1 MAVNEARIS
10 VTMRDGASAGLRN
23 IGKAAESMN
32 SSILSSG
39 RAMGSFSAQISRVS
53 THQNR
58 FIGGLQGIATESQ
71 MAARSMESLNKLIT
85 RLVYSMAR
93 YTVIYQGIQGL
104 ASAFNTVIGGAYEFQ
119 KSMEQNA
126 VGISGILTSMY
137 DLDGATLKWGDAM
150 KISNGILKDLSSEA
164 LRTTATTQDL
174 LETFRALLGPGT
186 GAGMTI
192 KQIEHLSVV
201 GTNAVKSLGL
211 PSNQIIQE
219 LRDLVQG
226 GIRPASSTL
235 ATALGLKDAD
245 IKAAKAS
252 SEGLYNFLIKRLKGF
267 EIATDETNKTVFGR
281 LEQMKE
287 GLQRVVAGGTEGLYN
302 DFSDTL
308 KGIADRL
315 IVVNKQTH
323 AWEVNPDLIKDVKGV
338 SDEIRNVVKSLRDIG
353 SNELVQTFAKGIAGG
368 IGGVLKDVGDNI
380 KLLTGLFVAMKAV
393 DLTRGLFSGEGL
405 IGRQIANANEFLTGK
420 NAREQARLN
429 GMANA
434 NLKADIF
441 SATLAG
447 NSEEADNLKRLVG
460 FLNEADNSV
469 NNLAKHWI
477 DMGMNAEQATKRAS
491 EVMGAL
497 SHGFTESAEL
507 LMRKYDAEAKTIQE
521 INARIEEQARRE
533 AEYSAKKNE
542 LYASELKKVQDLS
555 SAYIGLGNDITSSF
569 SRGVSA
575 LKAYGKELKASMSS
589 EWGPGIGGKIN
600 RFMEETTTVKTKEGK
615 EYERHVKPEWQRN
628 AVKDIQKQLFELKDA
643 TGQYELST
651 EEANRFTIAFIETMR
666 TGMKE
671 TVPQMTEKLMGL
683 AKAYMEIKV
692 KAQNTVTALS
702 EAQISNKLFMVDPTQ
717 SEYSKNAVKELSA
730 ELEKSGLNAK
740 QSAEFIN
747 QYVMAA
753 KRLKEAGQLENP
765 IATIQLDTVKQGII
779 GKANEYAQ
787 RLRQIQE
794 EERKVAEAEQKRVEI
809 SHRLQL
815 EASALH
821 NAYSKGGEKAY
832 QAVKKL
838 IDGEKELTKYMKDR
852 GVATDQVE
860 SNMLNYL
867 AKVTDATDELTIK
880 QLSNNKAM
888 EKAINGAKDLAS
900 EHENGWQKASRYA
913 NGIQAIAFSVTAVTE
928 LLKGA
933 TDENDEWVNS
943 MASGAMA
950 ITGVTFAVSSLIDG
964 LQSLFPVIKS
974 AIGWF
979 KALGIAKGFA
989 LGGIGAAVTA
999 IAYGAYEKW
1008 RDYLDNPEKFAENFA
1023 RDNPDISEADE
1034 GRFKFSVED
1043 PKSKLLRGLSQS
1055 QKNNRDA
1062 YLLQA
1067 PQSGPSL
1074 EDVAID
1080 TNKLQI
1086 KKFDNATEAPSGGT
1100 AKMPKMPTMPK
1111 TYNVEVPIGEFIV
1124 SQIENGLF
1132 GAESEQWRGRLGND
1146 IDGWCADWAS
1156 TVYSSFETGIGN
1168 VGGVD
1173 SLSEEF
1179 GHAYHEYNPNTFN
1192 PKAGDLIKWS
1202 HHVGIADGKGG
1213 YWARNSRGGV
1223 THGTDILAPQN
1234 EGNYGQLMGYG
1245 SIGELTGNAQ
1255 RTMTVGDSDK
1265 KALEYKN
1272 KIYAEV
1278 AKIVEATRELN
1289 RETAEINETESAYDK
1304 TMGEAYK
1311 KLNAM
1316 QTEVAKGQK
1325 MKIDTT
1331 ALEKAMEEYRKASIK
1346 KATQDQQDYN
1356 LQMMGLEESR
1366 INNLHSLGLATT
1378 REQAEQLSVR
1388 LANHK
1393 AYLED
1398 LLADENLSAKRRY
1411 KLEKQLSDVMKQQ
1424 NDERRY
1430 DAQKAWYDHMS
1441 DIANSRSDYKS
1452 LWENITGGIQD
1463 AFVEVLTS
1471 TESFSARMKNLFK
1484 SLVSNI
1490 LSNLARL
1497 AVNQLFQRLLGG
1509 YNSLTNRANISSA
1522 ANVQRGQAAMDYANS
1537 INLAFGKHANGGYVS
1552 GGDWTMVG
1560 ENGPELVRFNKGG
1573 MVYNNTTT
1581 NSMSKPIVNVVVNNN
1596 TGSNMR
1602 ATTKESQDGQGRTIT
1617 TVILETVTNAM
1628 VTNEGGMRDVVA
1640 AVR

>member
-201 GTNAVKSLGL
+201 GTTAVKSLNL
-211 PSNQIIQE
+211 PSNQVIQE
-219 LRDLVQG
+219 LRDLVAG
-226 GIRPASSTL
+226 GIRPSSSTL

-267 EIATDETNKTVFGR
+267 ERASDETNKTVFGR

-287 GLQRVVAGGTEGLYN
+287 GLQRVVAGGTISLYKE
-302 DFSDTL
+302 FSDTL
-308 KGIADRL
+308 KDISDQL
-315 IVVNKQTH
+315 IVVDKATN
-323 AWEVNPDLIKDVKGV
+323 EYSINPEIIKSVKGV
-338 SDEIRNVVKSLRDIG
+338 SDEIQNTIG
-353 SNELVQTFAKGIAGG
+353 QVRELWNDYGEYAIMFGKG
-368 IGGVLKDVGDNI
+368 IGGVFKDLGSNAKLFTEIFLALKGASFI
-380 KLLTGLFVAMKAV
+380 GQ
-393 DLTRGLFSGEGL
+393 LFSGEGF
-405 IGRQIANANEFLTGK
+405 IGKQIKSLNEMLTGK
-420 NAREQARLN
+420 TAREQARLN

-447 NSEEADNLKRLVG
+447 NSEEANNLKRLVG

-569 SRGVSA
+569 SMGVSA
-575 LKAYGKELKASMSS
+575 LKAYGKELKASMPS

-692 KAQNTVTALS
+692 KAQNTATALS

-787 RLRQIQE
+787 QLRQIQE

-867 AKVTDATDELTIK
+867 AKVTAATDELTIK
-880 QLSNNKAM
+880 QLSNNEAM

-900 EHENGWQKASRYA
+900 EHENGWQKLSRYV
-913 NGIQAIAFSVTAVTE
+913 NGIQAVAFSVTALTE
-928 LLKGA
+928 LLKGS
-933 TDENDEWVNS
+933 TDQHEEWVDS
-943 MASGAMA
+943 LSKGAMA
-950 ITGVTFAVSSLIDG
+950 LTGVTFAISSVVDG
-964 LQSLFPVIKS
+964 LSTLVPEIV
-974 AIGWF
+974 
-979 KALGIAKGFA
+979 KATKAFLNLGKARM
-989 LGGIGAAVTA
+989 LGMGVAGLGIGAVGLLFENAMEQKSKWDKGEEVSVYDENGDLVTA
-999 IAYGAYEKW
+999 KQNLDYTHMTDHEKSARKAGQEIQKQIELEQKW
-1008 RDYLDNPEKFAENFA
+1008 DNMTK
-1023 RDNPDISEADE
+1023 
-1034 GRFKFSVED
+1034 
-1043 PKSKLLRGLSQS
+1043 GLTQ
-1055 QKNNRDA
+1055 
-1062 YLLQA
+1062 
-1067 PQSGPSL
+1067 
-1074 EDVAID
+1074 
-1080 TNKLQI
+1080 
-1086 KKFDNATEAPSGGT
+1086 KKFDTNTNESGGGT

-1111 TYNVEVPIGEFIV
+1111 TYDIEVPIGEFIV

-1223 THGTDILAPQN
+1223 THGSDILAPQN

-1255 RTMTVGDSDK
+1255 RTMTVGASDK

-1411 KLEKQLSDVMKQQ
+1411 ELEKQLSGVMKQQ

-1471 TESFSARMKNLFK
+1471 TESFSERMKNLFK

-1509 YNSLTNRANISSA
+1509 YNSLTNRANISSV

>member
-201 GTNAVKSLGL
+201 GTTAVKSLNL
-211 PSNQIIQE
+211 PSNQVIQE

-267 EIATDETNKTVFGR
+267 ERASDETNKTVFGR

-287 GLQRVVAGGTEGLYN
+287 GLQRVVAGGTISLYKE
-302 DFSDTL
+302 FSDTL
-308 KGIADRL
+308 KDISDQL
-315 IVVNKQTH
+315 IVVDKATN
-323 AWEVNPDLIKDVKGV
+323 EYSINPEIIKSVKGV
-338 SDEIRNVVKSLRDIG
+338 SDEIQNTIG
-353 SNELVQTFAKGIAGG
+353 QVRELWNDYGEYAIMFGKG
-368 IGGVLKDVGDNI
+368 IGGVFKDLGSNAKLFTEIFLALKGASFI
-380 KLLTGLFVAMKAV
+380 GQ
-393 DLTRGLFSGEGL
+393 LFSGEGF
-405 IGRQIANANEFLTGK
+405 IGKQIKSLNEMLTGK
-420 NAREQARLN
+420 NAREQAKLN

-533 AEYSAKKNE
+533 AEYSAKENE
-542 LYASELKKVQDLS
+542 LYTSELKKVQDLS

-575 LKAYGKELKASMSS
+575 LKAYGKELKASMPS

-794 EERKVAEAEQKRVEI
+794 EERKIAEAEQKRVKI
-809 SHRLQL
+809 SHRSQL

-821 NAYSKGGEKAY
+821 NAFSKGGEKAY

-867 AKVTDATDELTIK
+867 AKVATATDELTIK
-880 QLSNNKAM
+880 QLSNNEAL

-933 TDENDEWVNS
+933 TDENDEWVDS
-943 MASGAMA
+943 LSKGAMA
-950 ITGVTFAVSSLIDG
+950 LTGVTFAISSVVDG
-964 LQSLFPVIKS
+964 LSTLIPEIV
-974 AIGWF
+974 
-979 KALGIAKGFA
+979 KATKAFLNLGKARM
-989 LGGIGAAVTA
+989 LGMGVAGLGIGAVGLLFENAMEQKSKWDKGEEVSVYDENGDLVTA
-999 IAYGAYEKW
+999 KQNLDYTHMTDREKSARKAGQEMQRQIELEQKW
-1008 RDYLDNPEKFAENFA
+1008 DNMTK
-1023 RDNPDISEADE
+1023 
-1034 GRFKFSVED
+1034 
-1043 PKSKLLRGLSQS
+1043 GLT
-1055 QKNNRDA
+1055 QK
-1062 YLLQA
+1062 QF
-1067 PQSGPSL
+1067 
-1074 EDVAID
+1074 D
-1080 TNKLQI
+1080 TNT
-1086 KKFDNATEAPSGGT
+1086 NENGGGT
-1100 AKMPKMPTMPK
+1100 AKAPKMPTMPK
-1111 TYNVEVPIGEFIV
+1111 TYNVEVPIGEYIV
-1124 SQIENGLF
+1124 SRIEDGLF

-1223 THGTDILAPQN
+1223 THGSDILAPQN

-1255 RTMTVGDSDK
+1255 RTMTVGASDK

-1378 REQAEQLSVR
+1378 REQAKQLSVR

-1411 KLEKQLSDVMKQQ
+1411 ELEKRLSDVMKQQ

-1441 DIANSRSDYKS
+1441 DIANSRFDYKS

-1471 TESFSARMKNLFK
+1471 TESFSERMKNLFK

-1497 AVNQLFQRLLGG
+1497 AVNQLFQRLLDK

-1522 ANVQRGQAAMDYANS
+1522 ANVQRGQAAMDYAKS

-1573 MVYNNTTT
+1573 MVYNNTAT

-1602 ATTKESQDGQGRTIT
+1602 ATSKESQDGQGRTIT